1 MTPTPRNPSSPVD
14 HGNTSSPNRPPNL
27 DSSSTT
33 SDDESLSIHPVTSN
47 RDDGAASLHVS
58 LGPDDPVEHY
68 SSFVEVPDAVYERF
82 PRHRKTIMVVLLSFC
97 SFLSPI
103 SSTSVLAATPEV
115 AAEYRTTG
123 TIINLANAM
132 YMLTMGISPVFWA
145 PLSEVYGRRRVS
157 CCCDGPSEGHRLISV
172 GFYLPRHRSTRS
184 RPCCFARAVSERRW
198 RRISPRFLSF
208 VS

>member
-1 MTPTPRNPSSPVD
+1 MNTMTPTPK
-14 HGNTSSPNRPPNL
+14 TSSPPRSHGNPGNGQANPSTSV
-27 DSSSTT
+27 DS
-33 SDDESLSIHPVTSN
+33 SDDESLSIHPVASN
-47 RDDGAASLHVS
+47 RDRASVHVS

-82 PRHRKTIMVVLLSFC
+82 PRHRKAIMVVLLSFC

-115 AAEYRTTG
+115 AAEYGTTG

-145 PLSEVYGRRRVS
+145 PMSEVYGRRRVS
-157 CCCDGPSEGHRLISV
+157 GRGGRWASGSQRERTRQGPG
-172 GFYLPRHRSTRS
+172 
-184 RPCCFARAVSERRW
+184 
-198 RRISPRFLSF
+198 
-208 VS
+208 